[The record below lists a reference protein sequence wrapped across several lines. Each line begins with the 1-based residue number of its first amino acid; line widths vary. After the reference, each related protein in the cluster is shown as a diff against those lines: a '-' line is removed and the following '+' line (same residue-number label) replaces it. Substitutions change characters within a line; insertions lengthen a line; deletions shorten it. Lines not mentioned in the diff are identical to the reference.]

1 MPRSKKPRRPY
12 QPRPASFDAMTM
24 TLRRAADRQA
34 HARATR
40 SEVSLQRA
48 EVMDLAIAYHGAMRA
63 LSNGQATDDDVEMLA
78 LACNVALLLCEAGLG
93 ADCIEHVRLAQD
105 AVVQVKAR
113 AARCGPRY
121 VHTALEM
128 QRLNALLELHDAQL
142 EHPECT
148 EGLMVRVL
156 DEIKKRIANG
166 DVLEVV
172 PA

>member
-1 MPRSKKPRRPY
+1 
-12 QPRPASFDAMTM
+12 MTM
-24 TLRRAADRQA
+24 TMRRAADRQA
-34 HARATR
+34 HARASR

-48 EVMDLAIAYHGAMRA
+48 EVADLAIAYHGAMRA
-63 LSNGQATDDDVEMLA
+63 LSTGSATDDDVEMLA

-105 AVVQVKAR
+105 AVVTIKAR
-113 AARCGPRY
+113 KDRCGPRY

>member
-1 MPRSKKPRRPY
+1 
-12 QPRPASFDAMTM
+12 MTTTM
-24 TLRRAADRQA
+24 RRAADRQA
-34 HARATR
+34 HARASR
-40 SEVSLQRA
+40 SQVSLQRA

-63 LSNGQATDDDVEMLA
+63 LSTGTATDDDVEMLA

-105 AVVQVKAR
+105 AVVRIKDR

-156 DEIKKRIANG
+156 DEIKKRIAAG